1 VSDGEM
7 ILTAG
12 ALLTAGIAASLL
24 AGRLRVPGLLL
35 VLAIGMIVGSDGTG
49 WIAFDDYQVAQTVG
63 IIALALIL
71 FEGGLA
77 AGLPEIR
84 PVLGMSISLA
94 LIGTVVTAALA
105 GLAAGLLFDV
115 STSEGMLIG
124 SIVAA
129 TDGAAVFAILRGS
142 SLKRRLARTLE
153 GESGLNDPI
162 AILLVLGFIEVI
174 KDPSYG
180 LVDFAEL
187 FVMEIGIGLVIGLGV
202 GWLAVRAFQGV
213 NLATPGLYPVAS
225 LAMAALSFGAADALH
240 GSGFLAVYLTG
251 LLMGSTALPALQTVV
266 AFHAGIAWVAQLGMF
281 LTLGLLVFPSQLLD
295 VAVEGTVLALVLAFV
310 ARPVAVWISTAGV
323 RMSVGDRSVLGWAGL
338 RGAVPVVLATFPVIE
353 GIEGSQEFFDI
364 VFFAVVLSTLLQG
377 GTIEPVARW
386 LKATSSEPALPPPLV
401 EIGTIRGLGADV
413 LEVPVREGDAAVG
426 ARVRELGLPREA
438 LVSVLV
444 REGEALLPRGS
455 TRIHAGDRL
464 HILTRREALEEVRG
478 LRERWRV
485 GPVGP
490 PERPAPAL
498 RGRPVIA
505 SIRPWDPEADGDP
518 AAPQAINGR
527 EVIERLS
534 LRRDSPGALVRLDDG
549 RYAFTSPVLVIGS
562 RGIVSDQ
569 ARKRARETDDD
580 GDAAWFQDVLSALAR

>member
-1 VSDGEM
+1 MTDGEL
-7 ILTAG
+7 ILVAG
-12 ALLTAGIAASLL
+12 AMLAAGIGASLL

-35 VLAIGMIVGSDGTG
+35 VLAIGMVIGSDGTG
-49 WIAFDDYQVAQTVG
+49 WIEFDDYEVAQTVG

-71 FEGGLA
+71 FEGGLV

-84 PVLGMSISLA
+84 PVLGMAVSLA
-94 LIGTVVTAALA
+94 IIGTIVTAVLA
-105 GLAAGLLFDV
+105 GLAATLLFDV

-153 GESGLNDPI
+153 GESGMNDPI

-174 KDPSYG
+174 KDPGYG
-180 LVDFAEL
+180 LLDFVEL
-187 FVMEIGIGLVIGLGV
+187 FVMEIGIGLAVGLGI
-202 GWLAVRAFQGV
+202 GYGAVAAFRAVQ
-213 NLATPGLYPVAS
+213 LATPGLYPVAS
-225 LAMAALSFGAADALH
+225 LAAAAVSFGAADALH

-251 LLMGSTALPALQTVV
+251 LIMGSTRLPALQTVT
-266 AFHAGIAWVAQLGMF
+266 AFHQGIAWVAQLGMF
-281 LTLGLLVFPSQLLD
+281 LTLGLLVFPSQLPE
-295 VAVEGTVLALVLAFV
+295 VAVEGTLLAIVLAFV
-310 ARPVAVWISTAGV
+310 ARPVAVWISTAGAK
-323 RMSVGDRSVLGWAGL
+323 MSIGDRSVLGWAGL
-338 RGAVPVVLATFPVIE
+338 RGAVPVVLATFPVID
-353 GIEGSQEFFDI
+353 GIDGSREFFNI

-377 GTIEPVARW
+377 ATIEPLARR
-386 LKATSSEPALPPPLV
+386 LGATSDEPALPPSLV

-413 LEVPVREGDAAVG
+413 IEVPIRDGDAAAG

-464 HILTRREALEEVRG
+464 HILTRREAMDEVRG
-478 LRERWRV
+478 LLTRWRD

-490 PERPAPAL
+490 PERPAPTV

-505 SIRPWDPEADGDP
+505 SIRPWTPEDGDP
-518 AAPQAINGR
+518 AYPDAINGR

-534 LRRDSPGALVRLDDG
+534 LRRDAPGALVRLDDG
-549 RYAFTSPVLVIGS
+549 RYAVTSPLLVVGS
-562 RGIVSDQ
+562 RDLLSEQ
-569 ARKRARETDDD
+569 ARRRARETTDD
-580 GDAAWFQDVLSALAR
+580 GDAAWWQDVISAVAR

>member
-1 VSDGEM
+1 MTDGEL
-7 ILTAG
+7 ILAAG
-12 ALLTAGIAASLL
+12 AMLAAGIAASLL

-35 VLAIGMIVGSDGTG
+35 VLAIGMLIGSDGTG
-49 WIAFDDYQVAQTVG
+49 WIAFDDYELAQTIG

-84 PVLGMSISLA
+84 PVLGMAVSLA
-94 LIGTVVTAALA
+94 VVGTIVTAVLA
-105 GLAAGLLFDV
+105 GLAATLLFDL

-124 SIVAA
+124 SIVCA

-142 SLKRRLARTLE
+142 SLKRRLARALE
-153 GESGLNDPI
+153 GESGMNDPI

-174 KDPSYG
+174 KDPGYG
-180 LVDFAEL
+180 VLDFAEL
-187 FVMEIGIGLVIGLGV
+187 FVMEIGIGLAIGV
-202 GWLAVRAFQGV
+202 GVGYGAVAAFRKV
-213 NLATPGLYPVAS
+213 HLATPGLYPVAS
-225 LAMAALSFGAADALH
+225 LATAAIAFGAADALH

-251 LLMGSTALPALQTVV
+251 LLMGSTRLPALQTVV
-266 AFHAGIAWVAQLGMF
+266 AFHQGIAWVAQLGMF
-281 LTLGLLVFPSQLLD
+281 LTLGLLVFPSQLPE
-295 VAVEGTVLALVLAFV
+295 VALEGTVLAIVLAFI
-310 ARPVAVWISTAGV
+310 ARPIAVWISTAGV
-323 RMSVGDRSVLGWAGL
+323 KMSIGDRSVLGWAGL
-338 RGAVPVVLATFPVIE
+338 RGAVPVVLATFPVID
-353 GIEGSQEFFDI
+353 GIDGSREFFNI

-377 GTIEPVARW
+377 ATIEPLARR
-386 LKATSSEPALPPPLV
+386 LRATSDEPALPPPLV
-401 EIGTIRGLGADV
+401 EVGSIRNLGADV
-413 LEVPVREGDAAVG
+413 VEVAIREGDAAAG

-464 HILTRREALEEVRG
+464 HILTRREAMEEVRG
-478 LRERWRV
+478 LLQRWRE

-490 PERPAPAL
+490 PQRPAPKL

-505 SIRPWDPEADGDP
+505 SIRPWTEEDGDA

-534 LRRDSPGALVRLDDG
+534 LRRDAPGALVRLDDG
-549 RYAFTSPVLVIGS
+549 RYAVTSPLLVVGS
-562 RGIVSDQ
+562 RDTVSEQ

-580 GDAAWFQDVLSALAR
+580 GDAAWWQDVISAVAR